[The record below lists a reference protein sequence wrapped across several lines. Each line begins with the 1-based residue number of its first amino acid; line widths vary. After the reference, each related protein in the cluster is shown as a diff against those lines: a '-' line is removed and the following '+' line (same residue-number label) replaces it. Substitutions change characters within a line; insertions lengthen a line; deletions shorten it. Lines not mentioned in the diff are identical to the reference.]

1 MLPGTPPKWANA
13 RWWQPKNVAR
23 SRLVVKQQNGSREY
37 DSVMW
42 NE

>member
-1 MLPGTPPKWANA
+1 MSKENSNA
-13 RWWQPKNVAR
+13 
-23 SRLVVKQQNGSREY
+23 SQQKGSREY